1 MNLNKKLVEDM
12 IASIDDKEKDRGDS
26 DKIINELKKILID
39 EKIKN
44 KRLEEDNQ
52 YLKEAINILKKDNED
67 IPKKLENEINKL
79 NETITKL
86 RNEIML
92 KDKEIEN
99 YKKQNNSL
107 NKKQSL
113 FTLLNVEDK
122 IFSVIFK
129 TEGKEEDLHY
139 KMSYRNSDLFVRLEE
154 KLYNAYP
161 KYKNYEAFF
170 LVNNRKILRFKT
182 MEENNIK
189 DNDIIFIIC

>member
-86 RNEIML
+86 KNEIML

-99 YKKQNNSL
+99 YKKQNNSI